1 MKEEKIQKH
10 KLANDKLK
18 KRIKNN
24 FTIIQL
30 FDTLEE
36 NNFFQDKLFQIY
48 GIKNQ
53 VQGWNYLMN

>member
-18 KRIKNN
+18 KRIETNL
-24 FTIIQL
+24 TIIQL
-30 FDTLEE
+30 CDTLEE
-36 NNFFQDKLFQIY
+36 NNFLQDKLFQIY

-53 VQGWNYLMN
+53 VQDWNS